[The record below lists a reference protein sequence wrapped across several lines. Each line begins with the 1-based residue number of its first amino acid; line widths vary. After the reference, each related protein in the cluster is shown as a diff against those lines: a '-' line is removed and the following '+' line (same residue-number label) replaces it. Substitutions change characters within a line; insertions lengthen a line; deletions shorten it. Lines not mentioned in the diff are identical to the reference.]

1 MVKSTIN
8 QAGGS
13 IMENK
18 PLLIGLSVLALIII
32 YLIAAYFM
40 CGLPTF
46 FQKDECD
53 ESS

>member
-32 YLIAAYFM
+32 YFIVAHFM
-40 CGLPTF
+40 CLPGHPF
-46 FQKDECD
+46 NSECD